1 MLGRVHKIESKDYYV
16 FSGEKNIVRCSL
28 RGIFK
33 KEYSLKKDKQYKLDI
48 VAVGDVVELETN
60 ADGTGVIY
68 NIHKRKNYLSRKA
81 PRIKG
86 ASYRGERLEQI
97 IASNLDNIFIV
108 ASVKNPK
115 FNNRLIDR
123 IIVAAESSHIAVH
136 IIINKT
142 DLDKKRDYKGWVD
155 IYNSLGYEVIPTN
168 KFSDE
173 GIEKILT
180 AAEGKTNIFWGM
192 SGVGKSTILNR
203 VHPQLN
209 LKIGDI
215 GEKSGKGQHT
225 TVTAVMNLINANTA
239 VIDTPGIREID
250 PYGITQENLG
260 HYFVEFEEFIN
271 ECRFNSC
278 THNHEPGCAVQDAFN
293 DNLITEERFESYLNM
308 LDSIEDDMIF

>member
-1 MLGRVHKIESKDYYV
+1 
-16 FSGEKNIVRCSL
+16 
-28 RGIFK
+28 
-33 KEYSLKKDKQYKLDI
+33 
-48 VAVGDVVELETN
+48 VGDVVELETN

-203 VHPQLN
+203 VYPQLN